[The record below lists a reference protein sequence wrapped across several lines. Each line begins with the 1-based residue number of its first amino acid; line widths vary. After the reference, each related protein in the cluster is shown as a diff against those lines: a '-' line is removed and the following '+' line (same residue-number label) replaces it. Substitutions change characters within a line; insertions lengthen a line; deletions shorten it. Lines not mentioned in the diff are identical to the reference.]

1 MAEVENQ
8 PKSVRP
14 GDQSVR
20 LYNKIKE
27 IYGDELEEY
36 PLNNEKT
43 KTILLKTKGG
53 KKLWLRGITGGS
65 ISINADGAPYK
76 AVSYT
81 HLDDFRSHLKNAC
94 PECKHRS
101 NCMGGCPI
109 CPEIVLCDA
118 HERKV

>member
-76 AVSYT
+76 
-81 HLDDFRSHLKNAC
+81 
-94 PECKHRS
+94 ECDYLIAANFSDCFFVPLNGRR
-101 NCMGGCPI
+101 
-109 CPEIVLCDA
+109 VYL
-118 HERKV
+118 